1 MARSRPSVCS
11 RMNNRNRGS
20 QDNLAAVATTID
32 QRLSVAF
39 RTHEQPGRRRG
50 AATGSGGHPGD
61 ERHDCRNTDAACV
74 PSSVWSTASE
84 RNRQVRSAPCLA
96 RNTGK
101 PSTRGPA
108 PRRPSIRPHIASAT
122 EDVHSAT
129 AAELSIHCSP
139 SIRGFPPPSTVLAAI
154 GAERKLRQLKPSG
167 ADPPAQIPEPR
178 ATPPGAV
185 RYRALPARS
194 TQDRSVSGR

>member
-1 MARSRPSVCS
+1 MRHIFAPDPVTASPLCMGKPSPAAGLVAPARVTLATPAGT
-11 RMNNRNRGS
+11 RGAVAGAI
-20 QDNLAAVATTID
+20 DLAAVATTTD

-74 PSSVWSTASE
+74 PSTVWSTASE
-84 RNRQVRSAPCLA
+84 RNRQVRSAPCLP

-101 PSTRGPA
+101 PSTGGPA
-108 PRRPSIRPHIASAT
+108 PRRPSNRPHIASAT

-129 AAELSIHCSP
+129 AAELSIH
-139 SIRGFPPPSTVLAAI
+139 
-154 GAERKLRQLKPSG
+154 
-167 ADPPAQIPEPR
+167 
-178 ATPPGAV
+178 
-185 RYRALPARS
+185 
-194 TQDRSVSGR
+194 